1 MINKKDVLL
10 LLTDL
15 EDRGVDCHNY
25 INNLYLP
32 GTNLFEILQFINSQ
46 QGLDL
51 VNFYEKIRKSYNHKN
66 SKLYK
71 NIVQCDEQ
79 SVEDPTTVLTT
90 LTALLNQIM
99 QFKTED
105 KALFYKHSRA
115 DEIVK
120 VLNIYLKDYDI
131 QPAYK
136 LLTLIKADLIT
147 GELINNRRN

>member
-1 MINKKDVLL
+1 MISKNDILL

-15 EDRGVDCHNY
+15 QDNGIECKSY
-25 INNLYLP
+25 IDNLYSADV
-32 GTNLFEILQFINSQ
+32 NLFDTLRFLNSNKS
-46 QGLDL
+46 LDL
-51 VNFYEKIRKSYNHKN
+51 VDFYEKLRKSYNHKS

-79 SVEDPTTVLTT
+79 SVDNPITVLTT

-105 KALFYKHSRA
+105 RALFYKHSRA